1 MKNKDIIIDFTSL
14 LDVTLI
20 IIFFFIIFGNVDT
33 DTRTKQIM
41 EEAQAVKA
49 QAELTKEQAEQ
60 MLSDAE
66 QLTDKDLHI
75 LKFYLN
81 TGRYGWSLDMYS
93 TNSSF
98 AVGTFEDNEQVY
110 RIDYQTDEQLEAEIV
125 EFFKQNGFSEESLIL
140 CELMSDDSL
149 ENTNS
154 AHRSLDRVL
163 TDVRQTYRTFYI
175 SKTDISDHREVE
187 NNE

>member
-1 MKNKDIIIDFTSL
+1 
-14 LDVTLI
+14 
-20 IIFFFIIFGNVDT
+20 
-33 DTRTKQIM
+33 
-41 EEAQAVKA
+41 
-49 QAELTKEQAEQ
+49 
-60 MLSDAE
+60 LSDAE

-81 TGRYGWSLDMYS
+81 TGRYGWSLEMS
-93 TNSSF
+93 GTSSGF
-98 AVGTFEDNEQVY
+98 GNGTFEDAEQVY
-110 RIDYQTDEQLEAEIV
+110 RIDYQTDEQLEADIV
-125 EFFKQNGFSEESLIL
+125 AFFKQNGFSEDSLIL

-163 TDVRQTYRTFYI
+163 TDVRQTYRAFYI